1 VTAAR
6 GCPRLAEF
14 LQDLAHT
21 AVEAG
26 GSRSPASS
34 ALPRSPRCAAP
45 ARWWPNHYSRL
56 RQRRQLDFDR
66 RVISERRWCA
76 RRGDLAS
83 GQVRTTATTRIACN
97 ATDIATLVRTLH
109 PTRFAR
115 SRLPSGEMRR
125 IRSTSAQIRG
135 TQWLALSRARC
146 GHAAALTISAGVLR
160 MSQGTIKRLTDK
172 GFGFIAN
179 GTGTDMFFH
188 MSAVEGVRFE
198 DLREGQKVSYN
209 EGRGPKGPRAE
220 NVRVI

>member
-1 VTAAR
+1 MRVLVDQAKGVLT
-6 GCPRLAEF
+6 
-14 LQDLAHT
+14 
-21 AVEAG
+21 
-26 GSRSPASS
+26 PADRRR
-34 ALPRSPRCAAP
+34 APRCA
-45 ARWWPNHYSRL
+45 RRL
-56 RQRRQLDFDR
+56 AGGPTALADSGSG
-66 RVISERRWCA
+66 VSSISTGA
-76 RRGDLAS
+76 SSTNAGGALGGADLAS
-83 GQVRTTATTRIACN
+83 GQVRSTATTRIACN
-97 ATDIATLVRTLH
+97 AADIATLVRTLH
-109 PTRFAR
+109 TTRFAR
-115 SRLPSGEMRR
+115 SRLPSGETRR
-125 IRSTSAQIRG
+125 IPSTPAQIRV

-146 GHAAALTISAGVLR
+146 GHAAEPTISAGVLR